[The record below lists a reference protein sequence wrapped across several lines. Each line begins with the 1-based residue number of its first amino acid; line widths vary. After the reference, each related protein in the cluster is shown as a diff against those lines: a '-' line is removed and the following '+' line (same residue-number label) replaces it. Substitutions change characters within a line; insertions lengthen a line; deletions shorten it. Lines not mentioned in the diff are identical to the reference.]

1 MFYKYTLLSSNEQ
14 RPICLTRCK
23 YCDMYALIS
32 HVMYC
37 MHVDA
42 AAKADL
48 EKMKQE
54 SIAKGVVYH
63 DMVII
68 RESTS
73 LLAIIN

>member
-1 MFYKYTLLSSNEQ
+1 
-14 RPICLTRCK
+14 
-23 YCDMYALIS
+23 
-32 HVMYC
+32 

-54 SIAKGVVYH
+54 SVAKGVVFYN
-63 DMVII
+63 MLIV

-73 LLAIIN
+73 LHILIT